1 MISNADYSEFF
12 KFWLRYMEI
21 PPFFDNSSSKNE
33 AKEKS
38 HFFFCVPGQAM
49 DGLFWA

>member
-1 MISNADYSEFF
+1 
-12 KFWLRYMEI
+12 MEI
-21 PPFFDNSSSKNE
+21 PPSFDNELSKDG